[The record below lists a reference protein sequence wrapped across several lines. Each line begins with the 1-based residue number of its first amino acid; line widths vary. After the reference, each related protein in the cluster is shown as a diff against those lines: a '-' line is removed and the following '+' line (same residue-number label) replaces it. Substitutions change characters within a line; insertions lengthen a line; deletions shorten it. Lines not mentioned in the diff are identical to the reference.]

1 MVIFKKNILL
11 FALKTKS
18 FKNTKPIFMSK
29 YYLIII
35 SLACSFYSFSQNV
48 IGTVIDKSTNEPII
62 GARIESSEGK
72 KTVTN
77 FDGIFKLQVDNF
89 PANLKITM
97 TGFLAVDLTVTEP
110 ITDLKI
116 VMIAGDYQTGTVVVS
131 ASRRQQDIEEV
142 PMSMDVLKA
151 DFLDSK
157 GFSNLE
163 DAVESTPGV
172 HTMDGQVSIRGGS
185 GYAYGVGSRVMLLWN
200 GLPLLSG
207 DAGDIKFNT
216 LPIENTSQIEIIKGA
231 SSVLY
236 GSGAL
241 NGVVALTERE
251 PRLEGELRVK
261 LQTAVYDNPQR
272 ASLQW
277 YRGSLQGLGFADIY
291 YGKMY
296 KSWGYS
302 ISGSTF
308 GDMGYREG
316 ETERRARVGGMI
328 YFRPENH
335 KNIKAGIGYNFQYQ
349 YGASFLIWESD
360 SLGFRPRGGADFNDP
375 ESTLVMT
382 KGIRMNVDPYIK
394 IYDKRKN
401 SHDIKARVYWVDN
414 DVISSPDQNNAS
426 TTYLL
431 DYQYQAKIDSNGTF
445 IFGASTICA
454 DVRALLFGNHNS
466 INPAFYA
473 QADYK
478 FFKKLFVTA
487 GVRAEYFQVDGQRG
501 DSDYNLW
508 GMDVPVYPIFRSAA
522 SYQAAK
528 GTFVRASWGQ
538 GVRFPSIAERF
549 TQTSVGAL
557 NIFPNAELSRETGWA
572 AELGVKQV
580 ILFDNWKALID
591 VAGFWN
597 EYNDMIEFTFGVWNP
612 SGTTLSFN
620 PNDPMYILNWIGFK
634 AINAEKARITG
645 LEATIT
651 SEGSI
656 NNWEIRTLIGYT
668 YMNPISLNNDSI
680 YRSTFSDT
688 TTNMLKY
695 RFNHMLK
702 GDLEVGYRD
711 FSVGI
716 SCRYTSFMRNIDA
729 IFEQAL
735 GPDEYILRGLKEYR
749 ELNNK
754 GLAIVDLRVGYKL
767 NEKVRLSFIVN
778 NVFNTEYVSRPGA
791 IQPPRM
797 YMLQAMFSLK

>member
-1 MVIFKKNILL
+1 MNKF
-11 FALKTKS
+11 
-18 FKNTKPIFMSK
+18 
-29 YYLIII
+29 YLILTALTSII
-35 SLACSFYSFSQNV
+35 HVYSQNV
-48 IGTVIDKSTNEPII
+48 SGTVIDKSTNEPII
-62 GARIESSEGK
+62 GARIESSEGIK
-72 KTVTN
+72 AITN
-77 FDGIFKLQVDNF
+77 IDGVFNIQIENF
-89 PANLKITM
+89 PATLKVTM
-97 TGFLAVDLTVTEP
+97 TGFMATEITVRQAANDLR
-110 ITDLKI
+110 I
-116 VMIAGDYQTGTVVVS
+116 VLSSGDYQTGTVVVS

-163 DAVESTPGV
+163 AAVESTPGV
-172 HTMDGQVSIRGGS
+172 NTMDGQVSIRGGS

-216 LPIENTSQIEIIKGA
+216 LPVENTSQIEIIKGA

-251 PRLEGELRVK
+251 PKLEGELRVK
-261 LQTAVYDNPQR
+261 LQTAVYDNPRR

-277 YRGSLQGLGFADIY
+277 YKGSLHGLGFADIY

-296 KSWGYS
+296 KNWGYS

-316 ETERRARVGGMI
+316 EIERRARVGGMI
-328 YFRPENH
+328 YFRPENY
-335 KNIKAGIGYNFQYQ
+335 KNIKAGLGYNFQYQ
-349 YGASFLIWESD
+349 LGASFLIWESD
-360 SLGFRPRGGADFNDP
+360 SLGFRPRGGSDYNDP

-382 KGIRMNVDPYIK
+382 KGIRMNLDPYIK
-394 IYDKRKN
+394 IYDKKQN
-401 SHDIKARVYWVDN
+401 SHDIKGRIYWVDN

-431 DYQYQAKIDSNGTF
+431 DYQYQSKIDSNGV
-445 IFGASTICA
+445 IILGASTIYA

-466 INPAFYA
+466 INNALYA

-501 DSDYNLW
+501 DSDYNLF
-508 GMDVPVYPIFRSAA
+508 GTTMPFYPIFRSAA
-522 SYQAAK
+522 SYQVAK
-528 GTFVRASWGQ
+528 GTFFRTSWGQ

-557 NIFPNAELSRETGWA
+557 NIFPNAGLTRETGWA

-580 ILFDNWKALID
+580 ILFDKWKALID

-597 EYNDMIEFTFGVWNP
+597 EYNDMIEFTFGVYNP
-612 SGTTLSFN
+612 PGTNISLN
-620 PNDPMYILNWIGFK
+620 PNDPMYILKWVGFK
-634 AINAEKARITG
+634 AINAERARITG

-656 NNWEIRTLIGYT
+656 KNVEIRTLIGYT
-668 YMNPISLNNDSI
+668 YMNPISLNNDPE
-680 YRSTFSDT
+680 YRKTFSDT

-702 GDLEVGYRD
+702 GDAEVIWN
-711 FSVGI
+711 GI
-716 SCRYTSFMRNIDA
+716 SLGVSCRYTSFMRNIDA
-729 IFEQAL
+729 VFEETLVGGEQ
-735 GPDEYILRGLKEYR
+735 ILRGLKQYR
-749 ELNNK
+749 QLNNK
-754 GLAIVDLRVGYKL
+754 GLAIVDVRVGYKL
-767 NEKVRLSFIVN
+767 NDQVRLSFIVN

>member
-1 MVIFKKNILL
+1 MNRFYLL
-11 FALKTKS
+11 LTTLLSCFSVL
-18 FKNTKPIFMSK
+18 
-29 YYLIII
+29 
-35 SLACSFYSFSQNV
+35 SQNV
-48 IGTVIDKSTNEPII
+48 SGTVYDKSTNEAII

-72 KTVTN
+72 KVVTN
-77 FDGIFKLQVDNF
+77 FDGIFKLEVDSF
-89 PANLKITM
+89 PVTLKITM
-97 TGFLAVDLTVTEP
+97 TGFLTQELELSQAPSE
-110 ITDLKI
+110 LKI
-116 VMIAGDYQTGTVVVS
+116 FMITGDYQTGTVVVS

-151 DFLDSK
+151 EFLDSK

-172 HTMDGQVSIRGGS
+172 NTMDGQVSIRGGS

-251 PRLEGELRVK
+251 PRLEGEFRVK
-261 LQTAVYDNPQR
+261 LQTSIYDNPRRQ
-272 ASLQW
+272 SLQW
-277 YRGSLQGLGFADIY
+277 YRGSLHGLGFADIY

-296 KSWGYS
+296 KNFGFS

-316 ETERRARVGGMI
+316 ETEYRGRIGGMFYI
-328 YFRPENH
+328 RPEKY
-335 KNIKAGIGYNFQYQ
+335 KNIKAGLGYNFQYQ
-349 YGASFLIWESD
+349 LGASFLIWESD
-360 SLGFRPRGGADFNDP
+360 SLGYRPRGGSDINDP
-375 ESTLVMT
+375 ESTLIIT
-382 KGIRMNVDPYIK
+382 RGLRMNVDPYVK
-394 IYDKRKN
+394 IIDKRKN
-401 SHDIKARVYWVDN
+401 THDIKGRIYWVDN
-414 DVISSPDQNNAS
+414 DVVTSPDQANAS

-431 DYQYQAKIDSNGTF
+431 DYQYQKKIDSNGIF
-445 IFGASTICA
+445 ILGASAIYA
-454 DVRALLFGNHNS
+454 DVRAQLFGNHSS
-466 INPAFYA
+466 INPSIYA

-501 DSDYNLW
+501 DSDYRAFGTTL
-508 GMDVPVYPIFRSAA
+508 PVYPIFRSAA
-522 SYQAAK
+522 SYHVAK
-528 GTFVRASWGQ
+528 GTFLRASWGQ

-557 NIFPNAELSRETGWA
+557 NIFPNTELSRETGWA
-572 AELGVKQV
+572 AEIGVKQV

-597 EYNDMIEFTFGVWNP
+597 EYNDMIEFTFGVYNP
-612 SGTTLSFN
+612 PGTTLSLN
-620 PNDPMYILNWIGFK
+620 PNDPMYILNWVGFK

-651 SEGSI
+651 SEGHI
-656 NNWEIRTLIGYT
+656 KKFEVRTLIGYT
-668 YMNPISLNNDSI
+668 YMNPISLNNDPE
-680 YRSTFSDT
+680 YRNTFSDT

-695 RFNHMLK
+695 RYNHMFK
-702 GDLEVGYRD
+702 GDIEVGYQA

-729 IFEQAL
+729 VFEQPL
-735 GPDEYILRGLKEYR
+735 VGGEQILRGLREYR
-749 ELNNK
+749 QLNNK
-754 GLAIVDLRVGYKL
+754 GLAIVDVRFGYKL

-791 IQPPRM
+791 IQAPRM
-797 YMLQAMFSLK
+797 YMLQAMFRLK

>member
-1 MVIFKKNILL
+1 
-11 FALKTKS
+11 
-18 FKNTKPIFMSK
+18 MSK
-29 YYLIII
+29 IYLIII
-35 SLACSFYSFSQNV
+35 TLTCFSHVFSQNV
-48 IGTVIDKSTNEPII
+48 SGTVIDKVTNEPII
-62 GARIESSEGK
+62 GARIESSEGNK
-72 KTVTN
+72 AITN
-77 FDGIFKLQVDNF
+77 IDGIFKINIDSF
-89 PANLKITM
+89 PATLKISM
-97 TGFLAVDLTVTEP
+97 TGFLPFDITVKEP
-110 ITDLKI
+110 RTDLKI
-116 VMIAGDYQTGTVVVS
+116 VMISGDYQTGTVVVS

-172 HTMDGQVSIRGGS
+172 NTMDGQVSIRGGS

-241 NGVVALTERE
+241 NGVVSLTERE
-251 PRLEGELRVK
+251 PKLEGELRVK
-261 LQTAVYDNPQR
+261 LQTAIYDNPKR

-296 KSWGYS
+296 KNWGYS
-302 ISGSTF
+302 VSGSTF

-316 ETERRARVGGMI
+316 ETERRARVGGMF
-328 YFRPENH
+328 YFRPEKH
-335 KNIKAGIGYNFQYQ
+335 KNIKAGLGYNFQYQ
-349 YGASFLIWESD
+349 IGASFLIWESD
-360 SLGFRPRGGADFNDP
+360 SLGYRPRGGSDINDP
-375 ESTLVMT
+375 ESTLIIT
-382 KGIRMNVDPYIK
+382 KGLRMNIDPYVK

-401 SHDIKARVYWVDN
+401 SHDIKGRVYWVDN
-414 DVISSPDQNNAS
+414 DVITSPDQANAS

-431 DYQYQAKIDSNGTF
+431 DYQYQSKIDSNGTL
-445 IFGASTICA
+445 ILGASAIYA
-454 DVRALLFGNHNS
+454 DVRANLFGYHNS
-466 INPAFYA
+466 INPAIYS
-473 QADYK
+473 QVDYK

-501 DSDYNLW
+501 DSDYNIFGTTL
-508 GMDVPVYPIFRSAA
+508 PFYPIFRSAA

-528 GTFVRASWGQ
+528 GTFLRTSWGQ

-557 NIFPNAELSRETGWA
+557 NIFPNTGLTRETGWA
-572 AELGVKQV
+572 AEIGVKQV
-580 ILFDNWKALID
+580 ILFDKWKALID

-597 EYNDMIEFTFGVWNP
+597 EYNDMIEFTFGIWNP
-612 SGTTLSFN
+612 PGTNLNLN
-620 PNDPMYILNWIGFK
+620 PNDPMYILNWVGFK
-634 AINAEKARITG
+634 AINAERARITG

-668 YMNPISLNNDSI
+668 YMNPISLNNDPE
-680 YRSTFSDT
+680 YRQTFSDT

-702 GDLEVGYRD
+702 GDVEVIRNG
-711 FSVGI
+711 FSVGL
-716 SCRYTSFMRNIDA
+716 SCRYTSFMKNIDA
-729 IFEQAL
+729 VFEETL
-735 GPDEYILRGLKEYR
+735 IGGEEILRGLKQYR
-749 ELNNK
+749 QLNNK
-754 GLAIVDLRVGYKL
+754 GLAIVDVRVGYKL
-767 NEKVRLSFIVN
+767 NDQVRLSFIVN

>member
-1 MVIFKKNILL
+1 MGKFYLTVIFLCFI
-11 FALKTKS
+11 FFS
-18 FKNTKPIFMSK
+18 FTQHVSG
-29 YYLIII
+29 L
-35 SLACSFYSFSQNV
+35 
-48 IGTVIDKSTNEPII
+48 VIDKSTNEPII
-62 GARIESSEGK
+62 GARIESSDGSK
-72 KTVTN
+72 AVTN
-77 FDGIFKLQVDNF
+77 IDGLFKLQIEKF
-89 PANLKITM
+89 PVNLRITMTGFLPYELTVNEPINNLKITM
-97 TGFLAVDLTVTEP
+97 TT
-110 ITDLKI
+110 
-116 VMIAGDYQTGTVVVS
+116 GDFQTGTVVVS
-131 ASRRQQDIEEV
+131 ASRRQQSIEEV

-172 HTMDGQVSIRGGS
+172 NTMDGQVSIRGGS

-251 PRLEGELRVK
+251 PKLEGELRVK
-261 LQTAVYDNPQR
+261 LQSAIYDNPR
-272 ASLQW
+272 RESLQW
-277 YRGSLQGLGFADIY
+277 YRGSLRGLSFGDIY
-291 YGKMY
+291 FGKMY
-296 KSWGYS
+296 KNWGFS
-302 ISGSTF
+302 VSGSTF

-328 YFRPENH
+328 YFRPEKY
-335 KNIKAGIGYNFQYQ
+335 KNIKAGVGYNLQYQ
-349 YGASFLIWESD
+349 IGASFLIWESD
-360 SLGFRPRGGADFNDP
+360 SLGFTPRGGADLNDP
-375 ESTLVMT
+375 ESTLIIT
-382 KGIRMNVDPYIK
+382 KGLRLNVDPYIK
-394 IYDKRKN
+394 IYDKKKN
-401 SHDIKARVYWVDN
+401 SHDIKGRIYWVDN
-414 DVISSPDQNNAS
+414 DVITSPDQANAS

-431 DYQYQAKIDSNGTF
+431 DYQYQSKIDSNGML
-445 IFGASTICA
+445 ILGASAIYA

-466 INPAFYA
+466 INPAIYT
-473 QADYK
+473 QVDYK
-478 FFKKLFVTA
+478 FFKKLFITA
-487 GVRAEYFQVDGQRG
+487 GVRAEYFQVDGQRL
-501 DSDYNLW
+501 DSEFNAL
-508 GMDVPVYPIFRSAA
+508 GTTLPIYPIFRSAA

-528 GTFVRASWGQ
+528 GTFFRTSWGQ

-557 NIFPNAELSRETGWA
+557 NIFPNTELIRETGWA
-572 AELGVKQV
+572 AEIGVKQV
-580 ILFDNWKALID
+580 ILFDKWKALID

-612 SGTTLSFN
+612 PGTSLNLN
-620 PNDPMYILNWIGFK
+620 PNDPMYILNWVGFK
-634 AINAEKARITG
+634 AINAERAKITG
-645 LEATIT
+645 LETTLT

-668 YMNPISLNNDSI
+668 YMNPISLNNTTE
-680 YRSTFSDT
+680 YRQTFSDT

-702 GDLEVGYRD
+702 GDLEVIRNGIS
-711 FSVGI
+711 FGI
-716 SCRYTSFMRNIDA
+716 SCRYTSFMKNIDA
-729 IFEQAL
+729 VFEQPLL
-735 GPDEYILRGLKEYR
+735 GGEQILRGLKEYR
-749 ELNNK
+749 QLNNK
-754 GLAIVDLRVGYKL
+754 GLAIVDLRVGYKI
-767 NEKVRLSFIVN
+767 NDQVRMSFIVN

-797 YMLQAMFSLK
+797 YMLQVSFSLK

>member
-1 MVIFKKNILL
+1 
-11 FALKTKS
+11 
-18 FKNTKPIFMSK
+18 
-29 YYLIII
+29 
-35 SLACSFYSFSQNV
+35 
-48 IGTVIDKSTNEPII
+48 
-62 GARIESSEGK
+62 
-72 KTVTN
+72 
-77 FDGIFKLQVDNF
+77 
-89 PANLKITM
+89 
-97 TGFLAVDLTVTEP
+97 
-110 ITDLKI
+110 
-116 VMIAGDYQTGTVVVS
+116 
-131 ASRRQQDIEEV
+131 
-142 PMSMDVLKA
+142 
-151 DFLDSK
+151 
-157 GFSNLE
+157 
-163 DAVESTPGV
+163 
-172 HTMDGQVSIRGGS
+172 
-185 GYAYGVGSRVMLLWN
+185 MLLWN

-261 LQTAVYDNPQR
+261 LQTAIYDNPQR

-277 YRGSLQGLGFADIY
+277 YRGSLHGLGFADIY

-296 KSWGYS
+296 KNWGYS

-316 ETERRARVGGMI
+316 ETERRARVGGMF
-328 YFRPENH
+328 YFRPENY
-335 KNIKAGIGYNFQYQ
+335 KNIKAGLGYNFQYQ
-349 YGASFLIWESD
+349 IGASFLIWESD
-360 SLGFRPRGGADFNDP
+360 SLGYRPRGGSDINDP
-375 ESTLVMT
+375 ESTLIIT
-382 KGIRMNVDPYIK
+382 KGIRMNLDPYVK

-401 SHDIKARVYWVDN
+401 SHDIKGRIYWVDN
-414 DVISSPDQNNAS
+414 DVITSPDQANAS
-426 TTYLL
+426 TTYLF
-431 DYQYQAKIDSNGTF
+431 DYQYQSKIDSNGTL
-445 IFGASTICA
+445 ILGASAIYA

-466 INPAFYA
+466 INPAVYA

-501 DSDYNLW
+501 DSDYNLF
-508 GMDVPVYPIFRSAA
+508 GATMPFYPIFRSAA
-522 SYQAAK
+522 SYQVAK
-528 GTFVRASWGQ
+528 GTFLRTSWGQ

-557 NIFPNAELSRETGWA
+557 NIFPNAGLTRETGWA

-597 EYNDMIEFTFGVWNP
+597 EYNDMIEFTFGVYNP
-612 SGTTLSFN
+612 PGTDISLN
-620 PNDPMYILNWIGFK
+620 PNDPMYILKWVGFK
-634 AINAEKARITG
+634 AINAERARITG

-656 NNWEIRTLIGYT
+656 NDWEIRTLIGYT
-668 YMNPISLNNDSI
+668 YMNPISLNNDPE
-680 YRSTFSDT
+680 YRKTFSDT

-702 GDLEVGYRD
+702 GDIEVIRN
-711 FSVGI
+711 GI
-716 SCRYTSFMRNIDA
+716 SFGVSCRYTSFMKNIDA
-729 IFEQAL
+729 VFEETLVGGEQ
-735 GPDEYILRGLKEYR
+735 ILRGLKQYR
-749 ELNNK
+749 QLNNK
-754 GLAIVDLRVGYKL
+754 GLAIVDVRVGYKL
-767 NEKVRLSFIVN
+767 NDQVRLSFIVN
-778 NVFNTEYVSRPGA
+778 NVLNTEHVSRPGA

>member
-1 MVIFKKNILL
+1 MNRFYLL
-11 FALKTKS
+11 LTTLLSCFSAL
-18 FKNTKPIFMSK
+18 
-29 YYLIII
+29 
-35 SLACSFYSFSQNV
+35 SQNV
-48 IGTVIDKSTNEPII
+48 SGIVYDKSTNEAII

-72 KTVTN
+72 KAVTN
-77 FDGIFKLQVDNF
+77 FEGIFNMAVDSF
-89 PANLKITM
+89 PVTLKITM
-97 TGFLAVDLTVTEP
+97 TGFLAQEIELNQASNELKVFM
-110 ITDLKI
+110 IT
-116 VMIAGDYQTGTVVVS
+116 GDYQTGTVVVS

-151 DFLDSK
+151 EFLDSK

-172 HTMDGQVSIRGGS
+172 NTMDGQVSIRGGS

-251 PRLEGELRVK
+251 PRLEGEFRVK
-261 LQTAVYDNPQR
+261 LQTSIYDNPRRQ
-272 ASLQW
+272 SLQW
-277 YRGSLQGLGFADIY
+277 YKGSLHGLGFADIY

-296 KSWGYS
+296 KNFGFS

-316 ETERRARVGGMI
+316 ETEYRGRIGGMF
-328 YFRPENH
+328 YFRPEKY
-335 KNIKAGIGYNFQYQ
+335 KNLKAGLGYNFQYQ
-349 YGASFLIWESD
+349 LGASFLIWESD
-360 SLGFRPRGGADFNDP
+360 SLGYRPRGGSDINDP
-375 ESTLVMT
+375 ESTLIIT
-382 KGIRMNVDPYIK
+382 RGLRMNVDPYVK
-394 IYDKRKN
+394 IIDKRKN
-401 SHDIKARVYWVDN
+401 THDIKGRVYWVDN
-414 DVISSPDQNNAS
+414 DVVTSPDQANAS

-431 DYQYQAKIDSNGTF
+431 DYQFQKKIDSNGVF
-445 IFGASTICA
+445 ILGASAIYA

-466 INPAFYA
+466 INPALYA

-501 DSDYNLW
+501 DSDYNAFGTIL
-508 GMDVPVYPIFRSAA
+508 PVYPIFRTAA
-522 SYQAAK
+522 SYHVAK
-528 GTFVRASWGQ
+528 GTFLRTSFGQ

-557 NIFPNAELSRETGWA
+557 NIFPNTNLSRETGWA
-572 AELGVKQV
+572 AEIGVKQV

-597 EYNDMIEFTFGVWNP
+597 EYNDMIEFTFGVYNP
-612 SGTTLSFN
+612 PGTTLSLN
-620 PNDPMYILNWIGFK
+620 PNDPMYILNWVGFK

-651 SEGSI
+651 SEGQI
-656 NNWEIRTLIGYT
+656 KNFEVRTLIGYT
-668 YMNPISLNNDSI
+668 YMNPISLNNDPE
-680 YRSTFSDT
+680 YRNTFSDT

-695 RFNHMLK
+695 RYNHMFK
-702 GDLEVGYRD
+702 GDIEVGYQA

-729 IFEQAL
+729 VFEQPL
-735 GPDEYILRGLKEYR
+735 VGGEQILRGLREYR

-754 GLAIVDLRVGYKL
+754 GLAIVDVRVAYKL

-791 IQPPRM
+791 IQAPRM
-797 YMLQAMFSLK
+797 YMLQAMFRLK

>member
-1 MVIFKKNILL
+1 MYKI
-11 FALKTKS
+11 
-18 FKNTKPIFMSK
+18 
-29 YYLIII
+29 YLIII
-35 SLACSFYSFSQNV
+35 ALSCISHVFSQN
-48 IGTVIDKSTNEPII
+48 ISGSVIDKSTNEPII

-77 FDGIFKLQVDNF
+77 FDGIFKIQIDNF
-89 PANLKITM
+89 PATIKITM
-97 TGFLAVDLTVTEP
+97 AGFLAIDVSVTEP
-110 ITDLKI
+110 TNELKI
-116 VMIAGDYQTGTVVVS
+116 VMISGDYQTGTVVIS

-172 HTMDGQVSIRGGS
+172 NTMDGQVSIRGGS

-261 LQTAVYDNPQR
+261 LQTAIYDNPQR
-272 ASLQW
+272 TSLQW
-277 YRGSLQGLGFADIY
+277 YRGSLHGLGFADIY
-291 YGKMY
+291 YGKMH
-296 KSWGYS
+296 KNWGYS
-302 ISGSTF
+302 ISGSSF

-316 ETERRARVGGMI
+316 ETERRARVGGMF
-328 YFRPENH
+328 YFRPEKY
-335 KNIKAGIGYNFQYQ
+335 KNIKAGLGYNFQYQ
-349 YGASFLIWESD
+349 VGASFLIWESD
-360 SLGFRPRGGADFNDP
+360 SLGYRPRGGSDISDP
-375 ESTLVMT
+375 ESTLIIT
-382 KGIRMNVDPYIK
+382 KGIRMNLDPYVK
-394 IYDKRKN
+394 IYDKRNN
-401 SHDIKARVYWVDN
+401 SHDIKGRIYWVDN
-414 DVISSPDQNNAS
+414 DVITSPDQANAS

-431 DYQYQAKIDSNGTF
+431 DYQYQSKIDSNGTF
-445 IFGASTICA
+445 ILGASAIYA

-466 INPAFYA
+466 INPAVYA

-487 GVRAEYFQVDGQRG
+487 GVRAEYFQVDGQQG
-501 DSDYNLW
+501 DSDFNAFGTTL
-508 GMDVPVYPIFRSAA
+508 PFYPIFRTAA
-522 SYQAAK
+522 SYHVAK
-528 GTFVRASWGQ
+528 GTFLRASFGQ
-538 GVRFPSIAERF
+538 GVRFPSIAERY

-557 NIFPNAELSRETGWA
+557 NIFPNTELSRETGWA
-572 AELGVKQV
+572 AEIGAKQV
-580 ILFDNWKALID
+580 ILIGNWKALID

-612 SGTTLSFN
+612 EGTNLSFN
-620 PNDPMYILNWIGFK
+620 PNDPMYVLNWIGFK
-634 AINAEKARITG
+634 AINAERARITG
-645 LEATIT
+645 IEATIT
-651 SEGSI
+651 SEGQI
-656 NNWEIRTLIGYT
+656 NNFELRTLVGYT
-668 YMNPISLNNDSI
+668 YMNPISLNNDPE
-680 YRSTFSDT
+680 YLSTFSDT

-695 RFNHMLK
+695 RYNHMFK
-702 GDLEVGYRD
+702 GDVEVGYRD

-754 GLAIVDLRVGYKL
+754 GLAIVDVRVGYKL

-791 IQPPRM
+791 IQAPRM

>member
-1 MVIFKKNILL
+1 MNRFYLLLSTLL
-11 FALKTKS
+11 FCFSGL
-18 FKNTKPIFMSK
+18 
-29 YYLIII
+29 
-35 SLACSFYSFSQNV
+35 SQNV
-48 IGTVIDKSTNEPII
+48 SGVVYDKSTNEAII

-72 KTVTN
+72 KVVTN
-77 FDGIFKLQVDNF
+77 FDGIFKLEVDSF
-89 PANLKITM
+89 PVSLKITM
-97 TGFLAVDLTVTEP
+97 TGFLAQELELSQATSE
-110 ITDLKI
+110 LKI
-116 VMIAGDYQTGTVVVS
+116 FMITGDYQTGTVVVS

-151 DFLDSK
+151 EFLDSK

-172 HTMDGQVSIRGGS
+172 NTMDGQVSIRGGS

-251 PRLEGELRVK
+251 PLLEGEFRVK
-261 LQTAVYDNPQR
+261 LQTSIYDNPRRQ
-272 ASLQW
+272 SLQW
-277 YRGSLQGLGFADIY
+277 YRGSLHGLGFADVY

-296 KSWGYS
+296 KNFGFS

-316 ETERRARVGGMI
+316 ETEYRGRIGGMFYI
-328 YFRPENH
+328 RPEKY
-335 KNIKAGIGYNFQYQ
+335 KNIKAGLGYNFQYQ
-349 YGASFLIWESD
+349 LGASFLIWESD
-360 SLGFRPRGGADFNDP
+360 SLGYRPRGGADINDP
-375 ESTLVMT
+375 ESTLIIT
-382 KGIRMNVDPYIK
+382 RGLRMNVDPYVK
-394 IYDKRKN
+394 IIDKRKN
-401 SHDIKARVYWVDN
+401 THDIKGRVYWVDN
-414 DVISSPDQNNAS
+414 DVVTSPDQANAS

-431 DYQYQAKIDSNGTF
+431 DYQFQKKIDSNGVF
-445 IFGASTICA
+445 ILGASAIYA

-466 INPAFYA
+466 INPAIYA

-478 FFKKLFVTA
+478 FFKKLFVTG

-501 DSDYNLW
+501 DSDFNVFGTTL
-508 GMDVPVYPIFRSAA
+508 PVYPIFRTAA

-528 GTFVRASWGQ
+528 GTFLRASFGQ

-557 NIFPNAELSRETGWA
+557 NIFPNANLSRETGWA

-597 EYNDMIEFTFGVWNP
+597 EYNDMIEFTFGVYNP
-612 SGTTLSFN
+612 PGSVLSLD
-620 PNDPMYILNWIGFK
+620 PNDPMYILNWVGFK

-651 SEGSI
+651 SEGNI
-656 NNWEIRTLIGYT
+656 GKYELRTLVGYT
-668 YMNPISLNNDSI
+668 YMNPISLNNDPE
-680 YRSTFSDT
+680 YRQTFSDT

-695 RFNHMLK
+695 RYNHMFK
-702 GDLEVGYRD
+702 GDVEIARD
-711 FSVGI
+711 GFSFGI

-729 IFEQAL
+729 VFEETL
-735 GPDEYILRGLKEYR
+735 VGDEQILHGLKQYR
-749 ELNNK
+749 QLNNK
-754 GLAIVDLRVGYKL
+754 GLAIVDVRVGYKV

>member
-1 MVIFKKNILL
+1 MNKF
-11 FALKTKS
+11 
-18 FKNTKPIFMSK
+18 
-29 YYLIII
+29 YLIII
-35 SLACSFYSFSQNV
+35 ALSSCFSVLAQNV
-48 IGTVIDKSTNEPII
+48 TGTIFDKSTNEPII
-62 GARIESSEGK
+62 GARIETSEGK
-72 KTVTN
+72 KAVTN
-77 FDGIFKLQVDNF
+77 IDGVFKIQIDSF
-89 PANLKITM
+89 PANFKVTM
-97 TGFLAVDLTVTEP
+97 TGFISAEFALDGPDSE
-110 ITDLKI
+110 LK
-116 VMIAGDYQTGTVVVS
+116 VYMISGDYQTGTVVIS
-131 ASRRQQDIEEV
+131 ASRRQQEIEEV

-151 DFLDSK
+151 EFLDSK

-172 HTMDGQVSIRGGS
+172 NTMDGQVSIRGGS

-251 PRLEGELRVK
+251 PRLEGEIRVK
-261 LQTAVYDNPQR
+261 LQTAIYDNPQR

-277 YRGSLQGLGFADIY
+277 YKGSLHGLGFADVY

-296 KSWGYS
+296 KNFGFS

-328 YFRPENH
+328 YIRPEKYN
-335 KNIKAGIGYNFQYQ
+335 NIKAGLGYNFQYQ
-349 YGASFLIWESD
+349 IGASFLIWESD
-360 SLGFRPRGGADFNDP
+360 SLGYRPRGGTDITNP
-375 ESTLVMT
+375 ESTLIIT
-382 KGIRMNVDPYIK
+382 KGVRMNLDPYIK
-394 IYDKRKN
+394 IYDKKKN
-401 SHDIKARVYWVDN
+401 SHDIKGRVYWVDN
-414 DVISSPDQNNAS
+414 DVITSPDQANAS

-431 DYQYQAKIDSNGTF
+431 DYQYQMKIDSNGTF
-445 IFGASTICA
+445 IAGASAIYA
-454 DVRALLFGNHNS
+454 DVRANLFGNHNA
-466 INPAFYA
+466 INPALYA

-487 GVRAEYFQVDGQRG
+487 GLRAEYFQVDGHRG
-501 DSDYNLW
+501 DSDYQAFGTTL
-508 GMDVPVYPIFRSAA
+508 PFYPIFRSAA

-528 GTFVRASWGQ
+528 GTFLRASWGQ

-557 NIFPNAELSRETGWA
+557 NIFPNANLSRETGWA

-597 EYNDMIEFTFGVWNP
+597 EYNDMIEFTFGAYNP
-612 SGTTLSFN
+612 PGTNLSLD
-620 PNDPMYILNWIGFK
+620 PTSPMYILKWVGFK

-645 LEATIT
+645 IEATIT
-651 SEGSI
+651 SEGKI
-656 NNWEIRTLIGYT
+656 GDFELRTLVGYT
-668 YMNPISLNNDSI
+668 YMNPISLNNDPE

-695 RFNHMLK
+695 RYNHMFK
-702 GDLEVGYRD
+702 GDVEVIYEG
-711 FSVGI
+711 FSFGI
-716 SCRYTSFMRNIDA
+716 SCRYTSFMRNIDRV
-729 IFEQAL
+729 FEDAL
-735 GPDEYILRGLKEYR
+735 VGGEEILRGLKNYR
-749 ELNNK
+749 QINNK
-754 GLAIVDLRVGYKL
+754 GLAIVDLRVGYKV
-767 NEKVRLSFIVN
+767 NDQVRLSFIVN

>member
-1 MVIFKKNILL
+1 MNRFYLL
-11 FALKTKS
+11 LTTLLSCFSAL
-18 FKNTKPIFMSK
+18 
-29 YYLIII
+29 
-35 SLACSFYSFSQNV
+35 SQNV
-48 IGTVIDKSTNEPII
+48 SGTVYDKSTNEAII

-72 KTVTN
+72 KVVTN
-77 FDGIFKLQVDNF
+77 FDGLFKLEVDSF
-89 PANLKITM
+89 PVKLKITM
-97 TGFLAVDLTVTEP
+97 TGFLAQELELSQATS
-110 ITDLKI
+110 DLKI
-116 VMIAGDYQTGTVVVS
+116 FMITGDYQTGTVVVS

-151 DFLDSK
+151 EFLDSK

-172 HTMDGQVSIRGGS
+172 NTMDGQVSIRGGS

-251 PRLEGELRVK
+251 PLLEGEFRVK
-261 LQTAVYDNPQR
+261 LQTSIYDNPRRQ
-272 ASLQW
+272 SLQW
-277 YRGSLQGLGFADIY
+277 YRGSLHGLGFADIY

-296 KSWGYS
+296 KNFGFS

-316 ETERRARVGGMI
+316 ETEYRGRIGGMFYI
-328 YFRPENH
+328 RPEKY
-335 KNIKAGIGYNFQYQ
+335 KNLKAGLGYNFQYQ
-349 YGASFLIWESD
+349 LGASFLIWESD
-360 SLGFRPRGGADFNDP
+360 SLGYRPRGGADINDP
-375 ESTLVMT
+375 ESTLIIT
-382 KGIRMNVDPYIK
+382 RGLRMNVDPYVK
-394 IYDKRKN
+394 IIDKRKN
-401 SHDIKARVYWVDN
+401 THDIKGRVYWVDN
-414 DVISSPDQNNAS
+414 DVVTSPDQANAS

-431 DYQYQAKIDSNGTF
+431 DYQFQKKIDSNG
-445 IFGASTICA
+445 IIILGASAIYA
-454 DVRALLFGNHNS
+454 DVRALLFGNHSS
-466 INPAFYA
+466 INPAIYA

-501 DSDYNLW
+501 DSDYNAFGTTL
-508 GMDVPVYPIFRSAA
+508 PVYPIFRTAA
-522 SYQAAK
+522 SYHVAK
-528 GTFVRASWGQ
+528 GTFLRASFGQ
-538 GVRFPSIAERF
+538 GVRFPSIAERY

-557 NIFPNAELSRETGWA
+557 NIFPNTELSRETGWA
-572 AELGVKQV
+572 AEIGAKQV
-580 ILFDNWKALID
+580 VLIGNWKALID

-597 EYNDMIEFTFGVWNP
+597 EYNDMIEFTFGVYNP
-612 SGTTLSFN
+612 PGSVLSLD
-620 PNDPMYILNWIGFK
+620 PNDPMYILNWVGFK

-645 LEATIT
+645 IEATIT
-651 SEGSI
+651 SEGQI
-656 NNWEIRTLIGYT
+656 NNFELRTLVGYT
-668 YMNPISLNNDSI
+668 YMNPISLNNDPE
-680 YRSTFSDT
+680 YRNTFSDT

-695 RFNHMLK
+695 RYNHMFK
-702 GDLEVGYRD
+702 GDIEVGYRD

-729 IFEQAL
+729 VFEQPL
-735 GPDEYILRGLKEYR
+735 VGGEQILRGLGEYR
-749 ELNNK
+749 QLNNK
-754 GLAIVDLRVGYKL
+754 GLAVVDVRVGYKL

-797 YMLQAMFSLK
+797 YMLQAMFRLK